1 MLRIVLVLHV
11 YVVHRMATPSIT
23 ILVVMFVSFLYV
35 MATALVV
42 LVVSNVSRYGMT
54 VYDIGD
60 HSLTW
65 RWWTLR
71 YLLRYDAL

>member
-23 ILVVMFVSFLYV
+23 ILVVTFVSFLYV
-35 MATALVV
+35 MATAMMVV
-42 LVVSNVSRYGMT
+42 LAVSNVSRYGMT

-65 RWWTLR
+65 R
-71 YLLRYDAL
+71 